1 MASPPRKKIPFQKRS
16 RSVPFPRPYIKAA
29 IISALFFMSVISLI
43 TTAVVY
49 GLLQTQKSAMLVA
62 AGLIFAVFMWT
73 ISLFARRAARCP
85 LCQGTPYFDSGAHK
99 HEKATKIPFLT
110 YGTSNIVSTIFV
122 QRFRC
127 MYCGQH
133 YDLLKPVTNPIGMG
147 GKETREHDE
156 RRKADNTTA

>member
-16 RSVPFPRPYIKAA
+16 RSVPFPRPYIKATLV
-29 IISALFFMSVISLI
+29 STLFFLSVISLI
-43 TTAVVY
+43 TCSVAY
-49 GLLQTQKSAMLVA
+49 GILQTQKSALSVVA
-62 AGLIFAVFMWT
+62 SLAVTVFIWT
-73 ISLFARRAARCP
+73 ISIFARRAARCP

-110 YGTSNIVSTIFV
+110 HGTSNIVSTIFV

-127 MYCGQH
+127 MYCGQP

-147 GKETREHDE
+147 GKETREYDQQN
-156 RRKADNTTA
+156 KTGKKPA